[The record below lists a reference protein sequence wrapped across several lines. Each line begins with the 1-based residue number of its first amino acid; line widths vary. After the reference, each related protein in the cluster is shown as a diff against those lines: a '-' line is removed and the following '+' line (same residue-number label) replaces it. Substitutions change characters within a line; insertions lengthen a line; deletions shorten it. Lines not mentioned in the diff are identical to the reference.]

1 MTIYYQEYE
10 FTLPNGTKTR
20 DHVRDNHELEAL
32 LRAYKPVEVH
42 AIPVSFSQQ
51 LLSTL

>member
-10 FTLPNGTKTR
+10 FTLANGTRTR

-32 LRAYKPVEVH
+32 LRAYKPIEVK
-42 AIPVSFSQQ
+42 AVPLTLSQQ
-51 LLSTL
+51 LLQCL